1 MTGQLNTGP
10 DEDVNHPIPRL
21 DTLDTLVETD
31 RGAYVGIVIAA
42 PLSDDSVSRAR
53 LQRKIEVSLGY
64 FHDVAFREKHG
75 APSPAHCRIYVSV
88 HAHSSASTLELIEH
102 FCSQFEANGVA
113 SVLQLIEPDA

>member
-1 MTGQLNTGP
+1 MTGQLNAGP

-21 DTLDTLVETD
+21 DTLDTVVETD

-75 APSPAHCRIYVSV
+75 PPSPAHCRIYLSV
-88 HAHSSASTLELIEH
+88 HSHSSASILELIEH